1 MPLDPQSELREA
13 DLCLR
18 GREPEHLA
26 MIDLDHRVE
35 ARRMRLSHAFEPSL
49 GQFDHPVI
57 ADDEIVAGVKGEV
70 VGHG

>member
-1 MPLDPQSELREA
+1 
-13 DLCLR
+13 
-18 GREPEHLA
+18 
-26 MIDLDHRVE
+26 
-35 ARRMRLSHAFEPSL
+35 MRLSHAFEPSL